1 MRIQQL
7 QKLVCLFS
15 LVVGFSRVPMVAAS
29 HQAASSNK
37 QDAYGVPD
45 YDTRARQEEE
55 RFLRQTHAA
64 QHRILDHERH
74 ILLYRLTQQER
85 EAKKAAKRPSL
96 PGSTDI
102 PLDNRLAQIDRAYAQ
117 KRAQIDRSLAKEQA
131 QEHAALALE
140 QE

>member
-15 LVVGFSRVPMVAAS
+15 LVVGFSRVPLVAAS
-29 HQAASSNK
+29 HQATSSNK

-55 RFLRQTHAA
+55 RFLHQRHAA
-64 QHRILDHERH
+64 HQQILGHKRH
-74 ILLYRLTQQER
+74 ILLSRLPQQER
-85 EAKKAAKRPSL
+85 EAKEAAKRASL
-96 PGSTDI
+96 PGSTDV
-102 PLDNRLAQIDRAYAQ
+102 PLENRLAQIDRAYAQ
-117 KRAQIDRSLAKEQA
+117 KRAQIERSLAKEQA
-131 QEHAALALE
+131 QEQAALALE